1 MALQEDPTKTFGSTS
16 YFKNKDDQRKAVNE
30 TRQAERQKRIA
41 TQLLRRNMKKSMR
54 AGGDGGNFMQ
64 AAKLGKLDIFG
75 SNGLGEEAGAA
86 MRRARYDVDQNF
98 QAAAKAKAMEESKK
112 GNAGQTPAIN
122 TGATTQTGSTPQ
134 AGVVPTANTTPPPLV
149 SSQVATQ
156 PADSK
161 SVLTRPDWADEV
173 KNDRTF
179 KDVDFNDPGTLARLQ
194 GKTRAEAY
202 DMLRKDQAASFMSG
216 ASRAGASMIA
226 DEKSQQEAAIKLAAE
241 AQAKKEKGIFDSKVK
256 DKVDTAIMNSATF
269 LDRDPDGGILRTSKA
284 DTEAYNSARETATMI
299 NNLANNLSD
308 ENFQLMGTTREKF
321 LQKATQND
329 FGSNEFQ
336 TPSADYYSMS
346 LEEQVADLQKR
357 SKDYDSGMSPPIGTV
372 KQYEYKLSDNGD
384 IVVELNPSYKS
395 KEAETYEQLKFESQ
409 GGASTLMKNT
419 RDLVLAE
426 DKAKQQRL
434 DKLALDRAQYQE
446 QRIRDQQAKAAAST
460 MFGTGS

>member
-122 TGATTQTGSTPQ
+122 TGAPMQADSITQTGDTTP
-134 AGVVPTANTTPPPLV
+134 ANTTPPPPV

-179 KDVDFNDPGTLARLQ
+179 KDVDFNDPGTLAKIQ
-194 GKTRAEAY
+194 GKSRAEVY
-202 DMLRKDQAASFMSG
+202 DMLMKAKASSFMSG

-226 DEKSQQEAAIKLAAE
+226 DEEAAIKLAAE

-256 DKVDTAIMNSATF
+256 DKVDTAIMNSAAG

-284 DTEAYNSARETATMI
+284 DTASYNFALEQATMI
-299 NNLANNLSD
+299 NKLANNLSE
-308 ENFQLMGTTREKF
+308 ENFQFMGTTREKF
-321 LQKATQND
+321 LQKAAQNNPVT
-329 FGSNEFQ
+329 NEYQ

-346 LEEQVADLQKR
+346 LEDQVADLQKR
-357 SKDYDSGMSPPIGTV
+357 NKDYDSGNSPPIGTV
-372 KQYEYKLSDNGD
+372 KQYEYKLSDNGE
-384 IVVELNPSYKS
+384 IVVELNPNYKS

-409 GGASTLMKNT
+409 DGASTLMKNT

>member
-30 TRQAERQKRIA
+30 TRQTERQKRIA

-64 AAKLGKLDIFG
+64 AAKLGVLDIFG

-86 MRRARYDVDQNF
+86 MARARYDVDQNF
-98 QAAAKAKAMEESKK
+98 QAAAKAKALEESKT

-122 TGATTQTGSTPQ
+122 TGATTQAGSTPQ
-134 AGVVPTANTTPPPLV
+134 TGVVPPANATPPPPV
-149 SSQVATQ
+149 SSQAATQ
-156 PADSK
+156 PTDSK
-161 SVLTRPDWADEV
+161 PVLTRPDWADEV
-173 KNDRTF
+173 ANDRTF
-179 KDVDFNDPGTLARLQ
+179 KDVDFNSQSDLARFQ

-202 DMLRKDQAASFMSG
+202 DMLRKYQAASFMSG
-216 ASRAGASMIA
+216 AS
-226 DEKSQQEAAIKLAAE
+226 EKGKEMKAQQEAAIKSAAE
-241 AQAKKEKGIFDSKVK
+241 AQAKKEKGIFDAKVK

-269 LDRDPDGGILRTSKA
+269 LDRDPNGGILGTSKA
-284 DTEAYNSARETATMI
+284 DTEAYNSALNTAKLTI
-299 NNLANNLSD
+299 YN
-308 ENFQLMGTTREKF
+308 GP
-321 LQKATQND
+321 
-329 FGSNEFQ
+329 EFQ

-346 LEEQVADLQKR
+346 LEEQVADSLKR
-357 SKDYDSGMSPPIGTV
+357 SKDYDARIKDYDAGMFSSTETV
-372 KQYEYKLSDNGD
+372 KQYEYKLSDNGE
-384 IVVELNPSYKS
+384 IVVGLNPNYKS

-409 GGASTLMKNT
+409 RGASTLMKNT
-419 RDLVLAE
+419 RNLVLAE

-434 DKLALDRAQYQE
+434 DKLALDREQYQQ

>member
-16 YFKNKDDQRKAVNE
+16 YFKNKDNQRKAVNE
-30 TRQAERQKRIA
+30 TRQTERQKRIA

-86 MRRARYDVDQNF
+86 MARARYDVDQNF
-98 QAAAKAKAMEESKK
+98 KAAAKAKALEESKT

-122 TGATTQTGSTPQ
+122 TGATTPTGSTPQ
-134 AGVVPTANTTPPPLV
+134 TGVVTPANATPPPPV
-149 SSQVATQ
+149 SGQAATQ
-156 PADSK
+156 PTDSK
-161 SVLTRPDWADEV
+161 PVLTRPDWADEV
-173 KNDRTF
+173 ANDRTF
-179 KDVDFNDPGTLARLQ
+179 KDVDFNSPSDLARFQ

-216 ASRAGASMIA
+216 ASKKGESMIA
-226 DEKSQQEAAIKLAAE
+226 YEKSQQEAAIKSAAE
-241 AQAKKEKGIFDSKVK
+241 AQAKKEKGIFDKKVK
-256 DKVDTAIMNSATF
+256 EKVDTAIMDSAAF
-269 LDRDPDGGILRTSKA
+269 LDRDPDGGILGTSKA
-284 DTEAYNSARETATMI
+284 DTESYNSALKTATII
-299 NNLANNLSD
+299 NNVANKLSD
-308 ENFQLMGTTREKF
+308 ENFKFMGTTREKF
-321 LQKATQND
+321 LQKAAQNNSV
-329 FGSNEFQ
+329 SNEYQ

-346 LEEQVADLQKR
+346 FEEQVADHFKR
-357 SKDYDSGMSPPIGTV
+357 SKDYDSGNSPSTGRV
-372 KQYEYKLSDNGD
+372 KQYEFKLSDNGE
-384 IVVELNPSYKS
+384 IVVELNPNYKS

-434 DKLALDRAQYQE
+434 DKLALDREQYQQ